1 MPFPLSRQSA
11 GRFRPAAGDGAKP
24 GQAAHLGGHDPGT
37 DSAPPTAATD
47 QLADDA
53 GQAPQ
58 CARPGCSNPAP
69 KSPTGRPKQYCPR
82 SCRSKADRAKAKAR
96 EAAADEAAAPGP
108 AAAPR
113 SAAPSNPAA
122 APRSAAP
129 ATPAAPAAVI
139 QADDN
144 LARRGE
150 DGRYLLGIADT
161 LRRKLA
167 AFLEETATGDP
178 VAAFEELALRLPGYS
193 HRAYSIGQ
201 KIRDKAR
208 RPDLT
213 EDERRHRRMLE
224 RIDLWKSPPST

>member
-1 MPFPLSRQSA
+1 M
-11 GRFRPAAGDGAKP
+11 
-24 GQAAHLGGHDPGT
+24 
-37 DSAPPTAATD
+37 APPWGRSGAAWGPSGGPSRVTRLTSAATIPERT
-47 QLADDA
+47 
-53 GQAPQ
+53 APRRPPPPTNWPTTR
-58 CARPGCSNPAP
+58 AR
-69 KSPTGRPKQYCPR
+69 
-82 SCRSKADRAKAKAR
+82 
-96 EAAADEAAAPGP
+96 
-108 AAAPR
+108 PR
-113 SAAPSNPAA
+113 SAPAPAA
-122 APRSAAP
+122 PTRHQRAPPGARSSTAPAHAAARPTAPRPRPAKQQQTSPLHPAPQPHRGSAAP
-129 ATPAAPAAVI
+129 ATPAAPAAAI
-139 QADDN
+139 QDDDD